1 MLEEHNTTL
10 AQDVHKLRHA
20 VSETL
25 GSVDI
30 LSFARRYAP
39 DSEIVKRAALLQYAA
54 RSLGDVSG
62 GDEELPNEAPDLA
75 FELMNLI
82 EVIVAANAAGYGERA
97 IREREEVLVRLRD
110 YLRQRAPANEIVF
123 KGQELAKRFEHFELH
138 GVSLELRLGEITGV
152 VGENAQGKTTLLR
165 LVAGDLAP
173 TAGEISY
180 PAFAQQAG
188 AIDWFKVKQQTAFVP
203 QELPHWGGSLR
214 DTLHFEA
221 SLHGITGRENQ
232 AAVDF
237 IVERL
242 GLRNHLGMK
251 WHHLSGGFRLRFSLA
266 RALVWRPRL
275 LILDEPLAN
284 LDMRAKAALMKDL
297 RDLSSSYTHPI
308 AVVLSS
314 HDIQNVESV
323 CSSILFLRGGR
334 SEYFGETNAVC
345 QDENLNVFEVSC
357 SLDVEALSDRLND
370 TGFTVRESMLRTLLE
385 TPKSVGA
392 AEVLRTLLD
401 RQVDLVSFRDIS
413 RSVRRLFDQVTDT
426 Q

>member
-1 MLEEHNTTL
+1 MPEERNTTL
-10 AQDVHKLRHA
+10 AQDVNKLRHE
-20 VSETL
+20 VNETI

-54 RSLGDVSG
+54 RSLAEASRDS
-62 GDEELPNEAPDLA
+62 EELPNEAPDLA

-82 EVIVAANAAGYGERA
+82 EVIVAANAAGQGERA
-97 IREREEVLVRLRD
+97 IREREEILVRLRD
-110 YLRQRAPANEIVF
+110 YLRQRAPSNEVVF
-123 KGQELAKRFEHFELH
+123 KGQGLTKRFEHFDLQD
-138 GVSLELRLGEITGV
+138 VDLELRLGEITGI

-165 LVAGDLAP
+165 LVAGELALN
-173 TAGEISY
+173 AGEMSY
-180 PAFAQQAG
+180 PAFAQRVG
-188 AIDWFKVKQQTAFVP
+188 AINWFKVKQQIAFVP
-203 QELPHWGGSLR
+203 QELPHWAGSLR

-221 SLHGITGRENQ
+221 SLHGITGPENQ

-242 GLRNHLGMK
+242 GLRSHLGMK
-251 WHHLSGGFRLRFSLA
+251 WQQLSGGFRLRFSLA

-297 RDLSSSYTHPI
+297 RELSSSYTHPI

-323 CSSILFLRGGR
+323 CSSILFLRSGR
-334 SEYFGETNAVC
+334 SEYFGKTHAVC
-345 QDENLNVFEVSC
+345 QGDKRNVFEVSC
-357 SLDVEALSDRLND
+357 NLDAEALTDRLNG
-370 TGFTVRESMLRTLLE
+370 TGFSVRESMLRTLLE
-385 TPKSVGA
+385 TPESVGA
-392 AEVLRTLLD
+392 TEVLRTLLD
-401 RQVDLVSFRDIS
+401 RQIDLTSFRDIS
-413 RSVRRLFDQVTDT
+413 RSVRRLFDLTDVR
-426 Q
+426 